1 MPNKKRKTLKKMKEK
16 MDQIEV
22 DNREFEMLSTHGD
35 PYDPDYAA
43 LGESSQ
49 QQYYNPYLSFD
60 NLPYR
65 VDNEVNLL
73 NEFELNNNENLA
85 RNYVSIVNDNLNEA
99 EGNEMLPD
107 RRRSKRLNKKGGK
120 KNKSKQKKKSGIKK
134 RKSKKIRRKI

>member
-1 MPNKKRKTLKKMKEK
+1 MPNKKRKTLKKNI
-16 MDQIEV
+16 DQTEV

-43 LGESSQ
+43 LGESSSQ

>member
-1 MPNKKRKTLKKMKEK
+1 MSNKKRKTLKKI
-16 MDQIEV
+16 DQKEV
-22 DNREFEMLSTHGD
+22 DNREFQMLSTHGD

-43 LGESSQ
+43 LGESSSQ

-73 NEFELNNNENLA
+73 NEFDLNNNENLA

>member
-1 MPNKKRKTLKKMKEK
+1 MSNKKRKTLKKKI
-16 MDQIEV
+16 DQKEV
-22 DNREFEMLSTHGD
+22 DNREFQMLSTHGD

-43 LGESSQ
+43 LGESSSQ

-99 EGNEMLPD
+99 HGNVMLPD

>member
-1 MPNKKRKTLKKMKEK
+1 MSNKKRKTLKKKI
-16 MDQIEV
+16 DQKEV
-22 DNREFEMLSTHGD
+22 DNREFQMLSTHGD

-43 LGESSQ
+43 LGESSSQ

-65 VDNEVNLL
+65 VDNEFNLL

>member
-1 MPNKKRKTLKKMKEK
+1 MSNKKRKTLKKKI
-16 MDQIEV
+16 DQKEV
-22 DNREFEMLSTHGD
+22 DNREFQMLSTHGD

-43 LGESSQ
+43 LGESSSQ

-73 NEFELNNNENLA
+73 NEFDLNNNENLA

>member
-1 MPNKKRKTLKKMKEK
+1 
-16 MDQIEV
+16 
-22 DNREFEMLSTHGD
+22 MLSTHGD

-43 LGESSQ
+43 LGESSYQ

-99 EGNEMLPD
+99 HGNVMLPD

-120 KNKSKQKKKSGIKK
+120 KNKSKRKSGIKK